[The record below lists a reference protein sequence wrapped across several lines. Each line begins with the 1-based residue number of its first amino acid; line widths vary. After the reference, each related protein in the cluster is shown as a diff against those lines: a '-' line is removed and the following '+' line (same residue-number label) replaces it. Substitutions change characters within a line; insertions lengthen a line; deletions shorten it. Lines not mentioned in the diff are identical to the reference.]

1 MDRYAHG
8 DQCTRAA
15 HLDSRGDRHYTGSM
29 PTETEI
35 KPDQKQQTRRQILPP
50 WRVMLH
56 NDDVNDM
63 VHVIRALLG
72 SVPSLTRRR
81 ATEIMMEAHLHRVAQ
96 VIVCPKEHAE
106 MYRERLEQHGLTS
119 TIEPA

>member
-1 MDRYAHG
+1 MATD
-8 DQCTRAA
+8 
-15 HLDSRGDRHYTGSM
+15 
-29 PTETEI
+29 TEI
-35 KPDQKQQTRRQILPP
+35 KPDQEQQTRRQILPP

-63 VHVIRALLG
+63 VHVIRALLS

-96 VIVCPKEHAE
+96 VTVCPKEHAE